1 MGAVAEYALER
12 PDRQDRGEGTGL
24 AQSSPRCNFHHPEW
38 AAEPGVSLDHYRV
51 WQTPLHPP
59 NAAHFQ
65 CLGCG
70 STLEFHLPRG
80 DELSAAHPSHS

>member
-1 MGAVAEYALER
+1 MGAVAECALER
-12 PDRQDRGEGTGL
+12 LDRQDRGEGTGL
-24 AQSSPRCNFHHPEW
+24 VQSNLRFNFPEW

-59 NAAHFQ
+59 KAAHFQ

-70 STLEFHLPRG
+70 STPEFHLPRA
-80 DELSAAHPSHS
+80 DELFAAHPSHS